1 MSVELLRG
9 AAAKLREHAEAAQA
23 GPWMTGE
30 TAPHL
35 VNEVVYGQSTGWPGH
50 ITQACNVEYADG
62 GMPNA
67 RYIALM
73 HPPVALALA
82 DVLDGTAEEFDG
94 VPSPEL
100 AAQMYAADIVLARAI
115 LREPAERE
123 PRTPMIFR
131 PGGVA

>member
-1 MSVELLRG
+1 MSVDLLRR
-9 AAAKLREHAEAAQA
+9 AAQTLREQAEAAQS

-30 TAPHL
+30 IANHL

-82 DVLDGTAEEFDG
+82 GVLEGIARFAETHN
-94 VPSPEL
+94 VPGPQEPVL
-100 AAQMYAADIVLARAI
+100 ALARAI
-115 LREPAERE
+115 LREK
-123 PRTPMIFR
+123 T
-131 PGGVA
+131 